1 MVENTNTLKPNTY
14 LTESKVSAKDNKNK
28 KGEVTS
34 QSYSTVIPK
43 PILTKLGL
51 QKGQILYWDIDDE
64 KNIII
69 TPEINPIPV
78 PEEAS
83 IEAVFNIFND
93 MLINGN
99 TAPYKQALDT
109 IKNNLT
115 NTDTSNEDKVKS
127 LVMEYN
133 NIPAEDK
140 DGFKQVVLY
149 LLDYPLNIPSQFEI
163 LREVYN
169 KITKSD

>member
-1 MVENTNTLKPNTY
+1 MY
-14 LTESKVSAKDNKNK
+14 
-28 KGEVTS
+28 GF
-34 QSYSTVIPK
+34 VIGNVV
-43 PILTKLGL
+43 LAYAT
-51 QKGQILYWDIDDE
+51 
-64 KNIII
+64 
-69 TPEINPIPV
+69 
-78 PEEAS
+78 
-83 IEAVFNIFND
+83 
-93 MLINGN
+93 NGN

-133 NIPAEDK
+133 NILAEDK

-149 LLDYPLNIPSQFEI
+149 LLDYPLNIPQQFEI

-169 KITKSD
+169 EITKTD